1 MLRLAGGLSVPG
13 AHCCGPGGTWDPAGT
28 GPIGPGLSPSRL
40 LGSVP
45 QQMRLVGMNVSG
57 WLQSFFSLL
66 AVPVEQVLV

>member
-1 MLRLAGGLSVPG
+1 MCLGLTAAGLAAPGLQRG
-13 AHCCGPGGTWDPAGT
+13 AWDPAGT

>member
-1 MLRLAGGLSVPG
+1 MCLGLTAAGLALPGLQRG
-13 AHCCGPGGTWDPAGT
+13 AWDPAGA
-28 GPIGPGLSPSRL
+28 GAIGPGLSPSRL

-66 AVPVEQVLV
+66 AVPVEQMLV